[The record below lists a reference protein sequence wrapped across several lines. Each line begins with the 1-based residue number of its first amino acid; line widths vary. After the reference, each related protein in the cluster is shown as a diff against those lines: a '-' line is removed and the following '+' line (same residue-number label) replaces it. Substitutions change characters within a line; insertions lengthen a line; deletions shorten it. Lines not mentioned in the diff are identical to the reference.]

1 MVALG
6 GNGLGVVVATALTSM
21 VIIGRTVNFPEWD
34 ALHLLAID
42 RRRMQAELALL
53 GVGMCCTCGI
63 ADESA
68 REPGEEAV
76 SLSGADVVLTDRRK
90 EVVVDG

>member
-6 GNGLGVVVATALTSM
+6 GNGLGVVVATALTSI

-42 RRRMQAELALL
+42 RCWMQAELALL
-53 GVGMCCTCGI
+53 GVAMCCTCGI
-63 ADESA
+63 VDESA

-76 SLSGADVVLTDRRK
+76 SLFGVDVVLADRRK
-90 EVVVDG
+90 EVAGGG